1 MSILGSDPA
10 KGSTGIPA
18 TGASAPHSSAT
29 GRSAATPAAGTASPP
44 APAASLD
51 ARRIGVPA
59 LVFMIIAASAPLTVV
74 AGGVPSNFGVTGL
87 TGIPLS
93 FVVLGIVLILF
104 AIGYAAMSRHVHNAG
119 AFFAY
124 ISKGLGKPVGMGAAL
139 TAVVA
144 YNAMQIGIAGMFG
157 FVFSSFLDGLVGL
170 QVPWWVCA
178 LIGWVVV
185 GVMGVC
191 RVDFSAKVLGIIVSA
206 EFLIVIVFDIIG
218 LGHSPEGVTG
228 DGFALDQLFAPG
240 VGAAL
245 AFSIAAFMGFE
256 SGAIYNEEVK
266 DPRRT
271 AGRATVI
278 AVSIIAT
285 FYAFSAW
292 AMVVGEGA
300 SKVIDRSQE
309 FGPDLMFVFL
319 GEHAPV
325 WFVDL
330 ANLLFLTSLLAALV
344 AFHNIVARYVFALG
358 RDRVLPSALARTSRR
373 TGAPVAGSLTQS
385 ALALVVILVFAVV
398 GTGSDD
404 PLFPVVTLFTWLTN
418 MGAFGLV
425 LLMALT
431 ALAVVGFLRTKAGEY
446 SLWTR
451 AIAPGLSAIG
461 LIVLFV
467 AIVVNF
473 NVLIGSEGITI
484 LSWLLPAIVLVP
496 GVIGT
501 IWAFAL
507 RSSSPDLYA
516 GIGSGGSLG

>member
-1 MSILGSDPA
+1 MGVNL
-10 KGSTGIPA
+10 STGSEPDSA
-18 TGASAPHSSAT
+18 SDQPTTTG
-29 GRSAATPAAGTASPP
+29 
-44 APAASLD
+44 LD
-51 ARRIGVPA
+51 ARRIGTVS

-74 AGGVPSNFGVTGL
+74 AGGVPSNFAVTGL
-87 TGIPLS
+87 LGIPLS
-93 FVVLGIVLILF
+93 FVVLGIILVLF

-124 ISKGLGKPVGMGAAL
+124 ISKGLGKPVGMGAAV
-139 TAVVA
+139 TALVA
-144 YNAMQIGIAGMFG
+144 YNSMQIGIAGMFG
-157 FVFSSFLDGLVGL
+157 FVFSSFLDSIFGL
-170 QVPWWVCA
+170 QVSWWVCA
-178 LIGWVVV
+178 LIAWVIV
-185 GVMGVC
+185 GIMGVL
-191 RVDFSAKVLGIIVSA
+191 RVDFSAKVLGIIVGT
-206 EFLIVIVFDIIG
+206 EFLVVIIYDIIG
-218 LGHSPEGVTG
+218 LSHSPEGVTAG
-228 DGFALDQLFAPG
+228 GMLPDQLFAPG

-266 DPRRT
+266 DPKRT
-271 AGRATVI
+271 AGRATII
-278 AVSIIAT
+278 AVSIIAV

-292 AMVVGEGA
+292 AMTVAEGTSNVVG
-300 SKVIDRSQE
+300 RSQE

-344 AFHNIVARYVFALG
+344 AFHNIVARYFFALG
-358 RDRVLPSALARTSRR
+358 RDRVLPSVLARTSRR
-373 TGAPVAGSLTQS
+373 TGAPIAGSLTQS
-385 ALALVVILVFAVV
+385 GLALVVILVFAIA
-398 GTGSDD
+398 GAGSED

-431 ALAVVGFLRTKAGEY
+431 ALAVVGFLRSHSHEY

-461 LIVLFV
+461 LLILFIS
-467 AIVVNF
+467 IVVNF
-473 NVLIGSEGITI
+473 NVLIGLEGTSV

-496 GVIGT
+496 GIIGT
-501 IWAFAL
+501 IWALVL
-507 RSSSPDLYA
+507 RSSRPQVYA
-516 GIGSGGSLG
+516 GIGTGGSLG

>member
-1 MSILGSDPA
+1 MGVNLGIGSE
-10 KGSTGIPA
+10 STGISGEPGA
-18 TGASAPHSSAT
+18 TG
-29 GRSAATPAAGTASPP
+29 
-44 APAASLD
+44 LD
-51 ARRIGVPA
+51 SRRIGTLA

-74 AGGVPSNFGVTGL
+74 AGGVPSNFAVTGL
-87 TGIPLS
+87 LGIPLS
-93 FVVLGIVLILF
+93 FIVLGIILVLF

-139 TAVVA
+139 TALVA
-144 YNAMQIGIAGMFG
+144 YNSMQIGIAGMFG
-157 FVFSSFLDGLVGL
+157 FVFSSFLDSLFGL
-170 QVPWWVCA
+170 QVTWWVCA
-178 LIGWVVV
+178 LIAWVIV
-185 GVMGVC
+185 GIMGVL
-191 RVDFSAKVLGIIVSA
+191 RVDFSAKVLGVIVGT

-218 LGHSPEGVTG
+218 FAHSPEGVTA
-228 DGFALDQLFAPG
+228 DGMLPDQLFAPG

-266 DPRRT
+266 DPKRT
-271 AGRATVI
+271 AGRATIIAVSVI
-278 AVSIIAT
+278 AV

-292 AMVVGEGA
+292 AMTVAEGA
-300 SKVIDRSQE
+300 SNVVGRSQE

-319 GEHAPV
+319 REHGPV

-344 AFHNIVARYVFALG
+344 AFHNIVARYFFALG
-358 RDRVLPSALARTSRR
+358 RDRVLPKLLARTSRR
-373 TGAPVAGSLTQS
+373 SGAPIAGSLAQS
-385 ALALVVILVFAVV
+385 ALALIVILVFAIA
-398 GTGSDD
+398 GSGSED

-431 ALAVVGFLRTKAGEY
+431 AIAVVGFLRSHAEEY

-451 AIAPGLSAIG
+451 GIAPGLSAVG

-467 AIVVNF
+467 SIVINF
-473 NVLIGSEGITI
+473 NVLIGLEGASV
-484 LSWLLPAIVLVP
+484 LFWLLPAIVLVP
-496 GVIGT
+496 GVFGT
-501 IWAFAL
+501 VWALVL
-507 RSSSPDLYA
+507 RSRNPQRYA
-516 GIGSGGSLG
+516 GIGTGGSLG